1 MFKTM
6 RYIGS
11 HVPPLRHKFVV
22 MLLQLL
28 SLSGTG
34 SRERVLIATS
44 TGTYALVE
52 REYLKN

>member
-52 REYLKN
+52 RERT